1 MFIRSRMEKDVIYRR
16 KGGVWVIK
24 AGSVTFVDEN
34 KVTARE
40 LKSLYGSRIEI
51 ISRDK
56 LESGEEKIPVKK
68 EVRLVE
74 NKREAQIKPEKKPL
88 DETLIKDILTEIK
101 DEIPVKK
108 DEIKVEIIDPIKE
121 AFMTGVGSEVIEP
134 KKERPLKV
142 TKDAIGDLV
151 LEPVHAGADLK
162 IELDVVQPAEVKKEE
177 SVVETGKEISVLK
190 EEEKGEGEQK
200 TPVLD
205 KPRKSSRKGPGKRAR
220 AKRANANK

>member
-1 MFIRSRMEKDVIYRR
+1 MFVRSRMEKDAIYRR

-24 AGSVTFVDEN
+24 AGSVTFIDEN

-56 LESGEEKIPVKK
+56 LEDEEVKIPVKK
-68 EVRLVE
+68 EIKALEDKKVKVE
-74 NKREAQIKPEKKPL
+74 ANKKPL
-88 DETLIKDILTEIK
+88 DEVLIKDILTEIK

-108 DEIKVEIIDPIKE
+108 EEVKVEVIDPIKE

-134 KKERPLKV
+134 KKEKPLKV

-162 IELDVVQPAEVKKEE
+162 IELDAVQPVEVKKEE
-177 SVVETGKEISVLK
+177 SVVGTGEGIPLLK
-190 EEEKGEGEQK
+190 EDKEELQK
-200 TPVLD
+200 APVLD
-205 KPRKSSRKGPGKRAR
+205 KPKRSSRKGPGKRAR

>member
-1 MFIRSRMEKDVIYRR
+1 MFVRSRMEKDAIYRR

-24 AGSVTFVDEN
+24 AGSVTFIDEN

-56 LESGEEKIPVKK
+56 LEEEEVKIPVKK
-68 EVRLVE
+68 EIKVLE
-74 NKREAQIKPEKKPL
+74 NKKVKVEANKKPL
-88 DETLIKDILTEIK
+88 DEVLIKDILTEIK

-108 DEIKVEIIDPIKE
+108 EEVKVEVIDPIKE
-121 AFMTGVGSEVIEP
+121 AFMTGVGSELVPQKQEEN
-134 KKERPLKV
+134 KLKV
-142 TKDAIGDLV
+142 TKDEIGDLV

-162 IELDVVQPAEVKKEE
+162 IELDAVQPVEVKKEE
-177 SVVETGKEISVLK
+177 PVVETGEGIPLLK
-190 EEEKGEGEQK
+190 EDKKELQK
-200 TPVLD
+200 APVLD
-205 KPRKSSRKGPGKRAR
+205 KPKRSSRKGPGKRAR